1 METDLAVIG
10 AGPAGIMT
18 ALQAAKAGVRV
29 VLLERNQRIG
39 RKLAITGSGRCN
51 LTNQSSLEEII
62 GNIPG
67 NGRFLYSV
75 LRRFGPEELMALFE
89 KEFGVALK
97 VERGHRVFPESDQ
110 AHDIVRALQKALTD
124 YGVTLWRGRRVL
136 EIDFSGAPHVFS
148 VQGEKGLRLDCR
160 YVAVATGGASYPATG
175 SSGDGY
181 RLARAAGHQIIT
193 PQPALVPLETK
204 ESWAKQLQGLSLTN
218 VAVSAWHRGRKLQA
232 EFGEMLF
239 THFGVS
245 GPIIL
250 SLSREIVQRLAND
263 PGSVKLL
270 IDLKP
275 ALNETQL
282 DLRLQ
287 RDFAK
292 YIRKIYQNSL
302 DELLPKKMIPV
313 IVGLSGI
320 DPSKPVH
327 QITKEERLRLV
338 HLLKNLELTITQS
351 RPLAEAIVTAGG
363 VSTKEIDPKTMES
376 KIVPGLYFVGEVV
389 DVDGYTGGFNLQIA
403 FSMGYAAGRAI
414 AARLA
419 ASKEFSEVDAV
430 VPQKV
435 PLV

>member
-1 METDLAVIG
+1 METNLAVIG

-18 ALQAAKAGVRV
+18 ALQAAKAGIRV
-29 VLLERNQRIG
+29 VLIERNQRIG
-39 RKLAITGSGRCN
+39 RKLLITGSGRCN
-51 LTNQSSLEEII
+51 LTNQSNLEEII

-67 NGRFLYSV
+67 NGRFLYSA

-89 KEFGVALK
+89 DEFGVALK

-110 AHDIVRALQKALTD
+110 AQDIVRALQNALKD
-124 YGVTLWRGRRVL
+124 YGVTLWCGARVL
-136 EIDFSGAPHVFS
+136 DIDLSGAPQVFR
-148 VQGEKGLRLDCR
+148 VTGEKGLHLDCR
-160 YVAVATGGASYPATG
+160 YVTVATGGASYPATG

-181 RLARAAGHQIIT
+181 RLARSAGHQII
-193 PQPALVPLETK
+193 PAQPALVPLETK
-204 ESWAKQLQGLSLTN
+204 ENWPKQLRGLSLTN
-218 VAVSAWHRGRKLQA
+218 VAVTAWYRDKKLQA

-263 PGSVKLL
+263 PGSVKLIL
-270 IDLKP
+270 DLKP

-287 RDFAK
+287 RDFTK
-292 YIRKIYQNSL
+292 FVRKIYQNAL
-302 DELLPKKMIPV
+302 DELLPKKMIPI
-313 IVGLSGI
+313 IVEQSGI

-338 HLLKNLELTITQS
+338 HLLKNLELTVTQP
-351 RPLAEAIVTAGG
+351 RPLSEAIVTAGG

-389 DVDGYTGGFNLQIA
+389 DVDAYTGGFNLQIA
-403 FSMGYAAGRAI
+403 FSMGYAAGREI
-414 AARLA
+414 AARAA
-419 ASKEFSEVDAV
+419 ASKGFSEGDAIV
-430 VPQKV
+430 SQKV